1 MAFGFDGLE
10 VVLFVEFLLDFVD
23 GIDDGE
29 NDGPDLI
36 RNFDTEVT
44 VSDSVRL
51 EVDKLIVMEMQMAL
65 GSSGKIIF
73 FEQVSGFSFQPESF
87 VDRIECKQWM
97 WMFII
102 SQNVNLILVLDLI
115 L

>member
-44 VSDSVRL
+44 WMQNDSWLHTNDKKDHWAESLELVQFHLSRL
-51 EVDKLIVMEMQMAL
+51 I
-65 GSSGKIIF
+65 
-73 FEQVSGFSFQPESF
+73 
-87 VDRIECKQWM
+87 
-97 WMFII
+97 
-102 SQNVNLILVLDLI
+102 N
-115 L
+115 